1 MALVN
6 DSFVPTITRTV
17 FLKPRDMVRELTP
30 IPRALLNFSVAAA
43 AVTLKAMND
52 TYRADVSIVL
62 PFQFAYRLMELT
74 QTINQDIANDYASV
88 PFLAV
93 LNGIRRIPQG
103 TTVRFPWNL
112 VDTFQVGAADP
123 PVEANMIRPMDG
135 SVRPTGILQS
145 IVPRVSPTINF
156 HTFNIN
162 TAAAAAGTLDFFASF
177 LEYDLEQVER
187 YPVHYPIL
195 TYDR

>member
-30 IPRALLNFSVAAA
+30 IPRALLNFSVSGGT
-43 AVTLKAMND
+43 VTLKALND
-52 TYRADVSIVL
+52 TYRADVSLVL

-74 QTINQDIANDYASV
+74 QTINQDTANDYASI
-88 PFLAV
+88 PYLAV

-112 VDTFQVGAADP
+112 VDTFQATDP
-123 PVEANMIRPMDG
+123 PVEQNMVRPIDG
-135 SVRPTGILQS
+135 HVRPTGILQS
-145 IVPRVSPTINF
+145 IVSRVSPTITF
-156 HTFNIN
+156 HTFNQ
-162 TAAAAAGTLDFFASF
+162 TAAAAAAGTIDFFCSF

-187 YPVHYPIL
+187 FPVHYPVL